1 MRKKLIYVVAVS
13 LSLSLFLFLGGCG
26 SGKMKDGYYTAEMSD
41 FSYGWKEYVCIYV
54 KNDQIISV
62 EFNAKDENGFIKAW
76 DNEYMRN
83 MMTTSE
89 TGMYPNKYAREY
101 AQQLM
106 DGQKETQ
113 VDAISGA
120 SQSGGNF
127 KKLTVAVIAQA
138 QKGDS
143 SAAIV
148 PSGE

>member
-1 MRKKLIYVVAVS
+1 MRNRKIYLAAVS
-13 LSLSLFLFLGGCG
+13 LCLFLFLTGCG
-26 SGKMKDGYYTAEMSD
+26 SNQMKDGYYTAEMSD

-54 KNDQIISV
+54 KNNQIISV

-83 MMTTSE
+83 MMTKSE
-89 TGMYPNKYAREY
+89 SGMYPNKYAREY
-101 AQQLM
+101 AQQLV

-113 VDAISGA
+113 IDAISGA
-120 SQSGGNF
+120 SQSGDNF

>member
-1 MRKKLIYVVAVS
+1 MRNRKIYLAAAS
-13 LSLSLFLFLGGCG
+13 LSLCLFLGGCG
-26 SGKMKDGYYTAEMSD
+26 AGQMKDGYYTAEMSD

-62 EFNAKDENGFIKAW
+62 EFNAKDENGFIKAG
-76 DNEYMRN
+76 DTDYMRN
-83 MMTTSE
+83 MMTKSE
-89 TGMYPNKYAREY
+89 SGMYPNKYAREY
-101 AQQLM
+101 AQQLV

-120 SQSGGNF
+120 SQSGDNF
-127 KKLTVAVIAQA
+127 KKLTVAVIEQA

>member
-1 MRKKLIYVVAVS
+1 MRNIYITAVS
-13 LSLSLFLFLGGCG
+13 LCLFLFLGGCG
-26 SGKMKDGYYTAEMSD
+26 SNQMKDGYYTAEMSD

-62 EFNAKDENGFIKAW
+62 EFNAKDVNGFIKAW

-83 MMTTSE
+83 MMTNSE
-89 TGMYPNKYAREY
+89 NGMYPNRYAREY

-106 DGQKETQ
+106 DGQK
-113 VDAISGA
+113 DAQIDVMSGA
-120 SQSGGNF
+120 SESGDNF
-127 KKLTVAVIAQA
+127 KKLAMAVIAQA

-148 PSGE
+148 PSGK